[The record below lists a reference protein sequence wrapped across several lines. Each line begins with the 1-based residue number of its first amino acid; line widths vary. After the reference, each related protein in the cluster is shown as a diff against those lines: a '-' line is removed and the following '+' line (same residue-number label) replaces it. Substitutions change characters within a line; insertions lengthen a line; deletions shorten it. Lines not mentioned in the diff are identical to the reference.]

1 MPTSFEVRLSE
12 DNAQKGAT
20 FEDVLKQTGE
30 FGTYQIR
37 LFIIITLMDITTGQ
51 CMSYFVFSN
60 SNPGWRCARYQGSNT
75 TFNETTNFTADACVF
90 NGTKCVEF
98 EFSPE
103 LKSITTEWSLV
114 CDQGY
119 LPKMT
124 VSIQM
129 AGVLV
134 GALTSGQVG
143 DTFGRRKTLIAMAS
157 LMMVLQIVVG
167 FSNSWQLYAVLRF
180 FVGMATAGTLN
191 ISNTLPMEFI
201 GAKYRTFCSSLG
213 VYSMGNM
220 MMALMAY
227 LMRDWR
233 YLAVAIGVIEFPI
246 LIAILWGCPES
257 VRWLLQR
264 GRLQEAEDIVK
275 QMAKV
280 NKRSTPDLAILKV
293 IAQGNKELKKRE
305 KQYSYHDLFRTRKMG
320 ARTAVLLFT
329 WFTASLVTYG
339 ISNMYDTLEWSV
351 YLSVV
356 INHSTSM
363 LFGWTVIYTAERF
376 GRRKSYLAY
385 MTIPVVCMVTVAL
398 MGALDVTSPDLLT
411 TMVLLAV
418 GGIIACWGIST
429 IHVSELFP
437 TLTRIIGMGAC
448 SVAARIGGILAPQV
462 AYLGEFSH
470 WAVPYIFY
478 GTFCI
483 MSAALVF
490 FVLPETQGEPLP
502 ENMPARKD
510 STHRADVRASWMWSS
525 QN

>member
-329 WFTASLVTYG
+329 WF
-339 ISNMYDTLEWSV
+339 
-351 YLSVV
+351 
-356 INHSTSM
+356 
-363 LFGWTVIYTAERF
+363 